1 MKIKITTYVDEEK
14 LLEESYIGEYF
25 NQKEYEK
32 IEYYDKNNKKIK
44 IFIDKIKESV
54 SIEKDDFK
62 IDITYIVKKSNYK
75 TEMGIVNLAMQLIKI
90 KKKERNNLVFF
101 EISYNIIFN
110 PDNKQK
116 NTLKILLKRN

>member
-62 IDITYIVKKSNYK
+62 IDIAYIVKKSNYK

-90 KKKERNNLVFF
+90 KKKEPNNLVFF

>member
-62 IDITYIVKKSNYK
+62 IDIAYIVKKSNYK